1 MAIDLAT
8 KKPWGSRVTTIFPRQ
23 GKFANDPKVLAA
35 YPNAADV
42 TVDRIG
48 DLLDY
53 ELADLLAKN
62 PQKDKKG

>member
-1 MAIDLAT
+1 M
-8 KKPWGSRVTTIFPRQ
+8 
-23 GKFANDPKVLAA
+23 AA

-48 DLLDY
+48 DLLHY

-62 PQKDKKG
+62 PQKAKKGEQT